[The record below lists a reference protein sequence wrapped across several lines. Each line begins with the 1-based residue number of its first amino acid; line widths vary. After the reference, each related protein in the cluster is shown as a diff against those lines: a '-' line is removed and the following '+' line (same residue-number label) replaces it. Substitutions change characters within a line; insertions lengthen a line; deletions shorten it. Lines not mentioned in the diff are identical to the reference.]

1 MNGVN
6 EQDGGNCGKMRVV
19 KRELFERRG
28 AVCRLNRQ
36 GGRGGIRGSRIV
48 LLAKPLI
55 NCIMESRSVN
65 KS

>member
-28 AVCRLNRQ
+28 LCAD
-36 GGRGGIRGSRIV
+36 
-48 LLAKPLI
+48 
-55 NCIMESRSVN
+55 
-65 KS
+65 